1 MKASLVVCLLLASAL
16 AVTAIPSPKTFC
28 GVGGSQTLAGGW
40 TVVEGVNSTDV
51 VSGSYTYEELMGMA
65 VEEWE
70 ATSGNSLP
78 CTDPLLTPEIVC
90 SQVVAGVNYKIYF
103 TAECEDADPVD
114 FEAAIFVPLY
124 SNPAGTEPQI
134 TSVKKVKGTARR
146 LLF

>member
-1 MKASLVVCLLLASAL
+1 MKVSLVVCLLLASAL
-16 AVTAIPSPKTFC
+16 AVTAIPSPKSFC
-28 GVGGSQTLAGGW
+28 GVSGTTLGGW

-70 ATSGNSLP
+70 ATSGNTLP
-78 CTDPLLTPEIVC
+78 CTDPLFTPEIVC

-103 TAECEDADPVD
+103 TAECEDAAPVD

-134 TSVKKVKGTARR
+134 TSVKKVKGTSRR